1 MKIDSAGR
9 LIISSV
15 LAFSNISSKSVIR
28 LENLSFKKPF
38 HFTGIPRILW
48 IESCLFNGHYIQ
60 SSNNGGYREDKSPL
74 NSRTF
79 IFQDNIVLNSISFFE
94 KNEPNIISVE
104 NAAEVLIDYNYFK
117 NESSIEEDSIQ
128 YLISLYDVRSITIS
142 DNTFNLADVNLM
154 FSNIENIVLDQNNFF
169 GWVNVFGNASGD
181 YWINE
186 EGILEWD
193 NYVSSKIYNF
203 DMVKN
208 NFKGLGLSL
217 SNFKF
222 IETTNFIN
230 NDFNNYQFKK
240 LDFGGNLNFDFR
252 QLVDVNISL
261 GNKYLDSSY
270 HAITDHELSQYDPF
284 MELIQFY
291 TLLYRNDKERGNI
304 ESANDA
310 YYELS
315 ELYTRKY
322 A

>member
-1 MKIDSAGR
+1 
-9 LIISSV
+9 
-15 LAFSNISSKSVIR
+15 
-28 LENLSFKKPF
+28 
-38 HFTGIPRILW
+38 
-48 IESCLFNGHYIQ
+48 
-60 SSNNGGYREDKSPL
+60 
-74 NSRTF
+74 
-79 IFQDNIVLNSISFFE
+79 
-94 KNEPNIISVE
+94 
-104 NAAEVLIDYNYFK
+104 
-117 NESSIEEDSIQ
+117 
-128 YLISLYDVRSITIS
+128 
-142 DNTFNLADVNLM
+142 M

-181 YWINE
+181 YGIND
-186 EGILEWD
+186 EGIVTWD
-193 NYVSSKIYNF
+193 NSVSSKIYNF

-322 A
+322 AYMQRKEPNLNNWFKWRLNQLLGYYIGYGTDPAKALVISFYIIIFFSVFYFFFPSEWDVSSKSKILKNMKLTINKNEPKTFQTLIKAVALLFLSFLNAFTLSMNSFVTLGFGNIPTKGLARYVCIVQGFMGWFLLSLFSVALINQVIF